1 MRFLALLYADL
12 DYYAGL
18 SLEDMSKMG
27 PAYTGFYNAFAGH
40 ISLSEGVHPAEQATT
55 LTTENGKLVVTDG
68 APLQG
73 KVEFGGLYF
82 IECRDREDAIAILSK
97 NPSIEYATIELWEC
111 TGPLLG
117 PADDRYESEEKL
129 NAYMEKMGVPREDSK

>member
-18 SLEDMSKMG
+18 PFEDMPQMG
-27 PAYTGFYNAFAGH
+27 RDYTGFYNEFAGH
-40 ISLSEGVHPAEQATT
+40 ISLSEGVHPAEQAIT
-55 LTTENGKLVVTDG
+55 LTTKDGELVVTDG

-73 KVEFGGLYF
+73 KQEFGGLYF

-97 NPSIEYATIELWEC
+97 NPSIKYATIELWEC

-117 PADDRYESEEKL
+117 PKDDRYESEEKF
-129 NAYMEKMGVPREDSK
+129 NAYMKKMGIVSEDST